1 MKKSTILVLL
11 ALLFLTQAMA
21 QNQESVFAPYLTPGV
36 KFVNEKVIVSG
47 GDTTSYF
54 YTYELTP
61 PQEIHYYDGDTHEI
75 CFRDTLMQWHYYTGE
90 SMNLDNDSVICSV
103 YCLEPGDFCAFHNFA
118 FEQVVQE
125 GRNLLVQDGMM
136 EPWRYYDILYSF
148 TYFSEVAEYRFIHA
162 QIDSTIITHDNFF
175 EISPVMVND
184 QQMRRYAY
192 LGEQGDTL
200 AFIVQGIGFDSYD
213 MGDLLTPFTRRPD
226 PNADYQEWCGLSH
239 VIKDGMII
247 YKGMRFRPNLSGD
260 VNGDGEVT
268 IADANNVI
276 DVVVM
281 GGNSG
286 HTRVPAADV
295 NGDGEVNIGDIN
307 SIIDMILSRNTLR
320 E

>member
-1 MKKSTILVLL
+1 MLL
-11 ALLFLTQAMA
+11 ALLNLTQAIA
-21 QNQESVFAPYLTPGV
+21 QEYEITDYLPVVREGV
-36 KFVNEKVIVSG
+36 KWVNEKVIVNH
-47 GDTTSYF
+47 GDTTRLY
-54 YTYELTP
+54 YVYEFSGLDSLGSNDMNG
-61 PQEIHYYDGDTHEI
+61 HLDNALY
-75 CFRDTLMQWHYYTGE
+75 YYTGYSLNTE
-90 SMNLDNDSVICSV
+90 QDSLIAGLSDNFPYPCEVSFFRNHALEAVEEDGRAMINLPMYTNGGTRTLYRFYPDT
-103 YCLEPGDFCAFHNFA
+103 
-118 FEQVVQE
+118 
-125 GRNLLVQDGMM
+125 RNLIDFFLMIQEYSPYEHFLTRENFILV
-136 EPWRYYDILYSF
+136 
-148 TYFSEVAEYRFIHA
+148 
-162 QIDSTIITHDNFF
+162 DSLIIEETNC
-175 EISPVMVND
+175 S
-184 QQMRRYAY
+184 RYAY
-192 LGEQGDTL
+192 IGENGDTL
-200 AFIVQGIGFDSYD
+200 AYIVEGIGFDSYD

-239 VIKDGMII
+239 VIKDGKII

-307 SIIDMILSRNTLR
+307 AIIDMILSRNTLR